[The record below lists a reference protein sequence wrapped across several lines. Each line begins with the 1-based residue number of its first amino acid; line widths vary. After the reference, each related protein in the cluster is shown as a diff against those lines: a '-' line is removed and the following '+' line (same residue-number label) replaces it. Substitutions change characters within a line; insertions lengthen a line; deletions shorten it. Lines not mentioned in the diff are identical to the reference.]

1 MLLHNKKELNILG
14 QTYKLEFVPDE
25 HSADMNLGRCDSKA
39 CVIKVKSSLP
49 YNAREV
55 TVWHEVMH
63 AISDL
68 LALDIDEAQIT
79 GLATGMYQVYT
90 ANCFP
95 KSDVLNPIEKS
106 KRGEKK

>member
-14 QTYKLEFVPDE
+14 QTYKLELVPDE
-25 HSADMNLGRCDSKA
+25 HSGDMNLGRCDSKA

-79 GLATGMYQVYT
+79 GLATGMYQVYR
-90 ANCFP
+90 ANCLAPSEFVEILP
-95 KSDVLNPIEKS
+95 K
-106 KRGEKK
+106 KRKK